1 MFYAAEKGHN
11 EKVETL
17 DDALV
22 FCSTC
27 LSVGY
32 DRTFPVTPT
41 GKRIAAALMALGPA
55 MAARALDDPER

>member
-1 MFYAAEKGHN
+1 M
-11 EKVETL
+11 ETL
-17 DDALV
+17 EDALV
-22 FCSTC
+22 YCSTC

-41 GKRIAAALMALGPA
+41 GKRIAAALMAIGPA